1 MDFRSMI
8 EALRLKQKTV
18 APRVEPTYYAVVR
31 YNPHLK
37 EWDVNRYDEDSIEM
51 AHERYIH
58 QGAARYIARTW
69 MDMYNVTRVYVYQMD
84 GKLKDVLMQGDKGA
98 AK

>member
-8 EALRLKQKTV
+8 EALRLKQKKA
-18 APRVEPTYYAVVR
+18 APRLEPTYYAVVR

-37 EWDVNRYDEDSIEM
+37 EWEVNRYDEEGIEL
-51 AHERYIH
+51 AHERH
-58 QGAARYIARTW
+58 ALQGAARYIARTW
-69 MDMYNVTRVYVYQMD
+69 MDMYNVTRVYVYQMN
-84 GKLKDVLMQGDKGA
+84 GKIKDVLMQGDKES